1 MGPDL
6 RTSARDLLTL
16 AQKVS
21 TVLQRHSDKLLGDIE
36 GAQGSLAPEEEAL
49 FSEQSQQALDVRRQ
63 VWETSKSLKGALEH
77 IEDIEDEDEPRIL
90 REKMDT
96 LQVHIREGLK
106 IASDIETMTSHVR
119 KPKGP
124 EAIKITSATATR
136 PKSESLPAD
145 TRATSGNSIGSWNRH
160 PVGLFS
166 TSPAKSPFATPAHSP
181 APRFTSTPKA
191 SIDSSLGHVGPSG
204 ILTDSGNSSNVL
216 APKASM
222 AQTSKSTLVAVSDD
236 PLSMGVLASVSDKP
250 PPKDSHKERRRVAT
264 SSPGPSTAKT
274 SPLITPSSPP
284 AKLATVSRPTVNT
297 SSTTQTT
304 DGKECV
310 APKAQ
315 EPHTNPPQRRRVP
328 RGLFSS
334 ASTSGSEPVRGPTL
348 GNDFVD
354 SNSINHTMSRGFSE
368 GSTPQRDNGGSYVA
382 PTPLNGSGLGIQG
395 LDSIL
400 SSGGG
405 SSSQSLSSQPQSPQ
419 SPITSAF
426 SSPCISELKSPVSP
440 SPLQRSQP
448 KPSPIQ
454 ISSSNS
460 TPRSTSR
467 NGKPRDDE
475 EEISQLVRDLER
487 AMNPTPTDPVPQVY
501 FLQGEGMLERIPT
514 QVSMDDGL
522 LNDEGDSG
530 QQSEDSDIA
539 QVVQGEGSGLS
550 RAGSGSLRR
559 QRSGGKRRFRIT
571 RSRSRNRSRSR
582 QENRNKP
589 TLIPIEIG
597 CPGTLASSE
606 WPFEILS
613 KVATSTG
620 PRGRPRTSSVSGTL
634 FPSRPQRDQATA
646 YSARAQQ
653 WEPRAGPRLPFAE
666 SVSIG
671 NPTRVGKGIGSFTVY
686 SIALTLCATAKDTQT
701 TPKTN
706 RVETNNS
713 ISGGE
718 DTQGRAHIESNR
730 FAGQEPGCG
739 QVEGTSSEHDHP
751 PLSKAPSKAA
761 LMLTRS
767 LSSSDLNFSAERL
780 WMSMHFPEDLSH
792 GSSAFASTPVI
803 EPTLPSSAA
812 LIEPDVPPTLE
823 PGQTI
828 HVLKRYTDFVTLR
841 AQLVEMLKSQSRN
854 NGIGRGRKLF
864 SRSLSGNNAAVAPS
878 APLSSA
884 TMVQTPP
891 GHRSRVSGGDQDV
904 GGYDDDDDDDDDDEN
919 RWTHSRTASGGTIV
933 NSSSVS
939 LINIL
944 RGMPKLPPKKVVG
957 KFRPAFVEKRR
968 RELEYFLE
976 WVVAHP
982 IIGDCPVVVQWFLE
996 DQF

>member
-36 GAQGSLAPEEEAL
+36 DAQGSLAPEEEAL
-49 FSEQSQQALDVRRQ
+49 FSEQSQQALDVRQQ
-63 VWETSKSLKGALEH
+63 VWETSKSLKSALEH
-77 IEDIEDEDEPRIL
+77 VDEIDDEDEPRIL

-106 IASDIETMTSHVR
+106 IASDIETVNSHAR
-119 KPKGP
+119 KPKDP
-124 EAIKITSATATR
+124 EAIKTTSATAVG

-145 TRATSGNSIGSWNRH
+145 TRATSGNSMGSWNRH
-160 PVGLFS
+160 HVGLFS
-166 TSPAKSPFATPAHSP
+166 TSPAKSPFTTPAHSP
-181 APRFTSTPKA
+181 APRFTPTPKA
-191 SIDSSLGHVGPSG
+191 SIDSPLGHVGPSG
-204 ILTDSGNSSNVL
+204 KLADSGNSSKAL
-216 APKASM
+216 APEASVV
-222 AQTSKSTLVAVSDD
+222 QTSKSTLVAVSDD
-236 PLSMGVLASVSDKP
+236 PLSMGILASVSDKP
-250 PPKDSHKERRRVAT
+250 PPKDSSKERRHAAT
-264 SSPGPSTAKT
+264 SSSRLSIAKT

-297 SSTTQTT
+297 SSTTQTM

-310 APKAQ
+310 TPKAQ

-334 ASTSGSEPVRGPTL
+334 VSTSGAEPISGPTL
-348 GNDFVD
+348 GTDFD

-368 GSTPQRDNGGSYVA
+368 GSAPQRDNGGSYVA

-395 LDSIL
+395 LDGIL
-400 SSGGG
+400 SSGRS

-426 SSPCISELKSPVSP
+426 SSPCISEFKSPVSP

-467 NGKPRDDE
+467 NGKPHDD
-475 EEISQLVRDLER
+475 EEISQLVKDLER
-487 AMNPTPTDPVPQVY
+487 AMNPTQTDPVPQVY

-539 QVVQGEGSGLS
+539 QGVQGEGSNLS

-559 QRSGGKRRFRIT
+559 QRSGGKRRLRIT

-613 KVATSTG
+613 KAATSTG

-634 FPSRPQRDQATA
+634 FPSRSQRDQTTA

-671 NPTRVGKGIGSFTVY
+671 SPTRVGKGIGSFTVY
-686 SIALTLCATAKDTQT
+686 SIALTLCATAKANTQT
-701 TPKTN
+701 TPNTN
-706 RVETNNS
+706 RVETNS
-713 ISGGE
+713 SVSGGGN
-718 DTQGRAHIESNR
+718 TQGGPHIESDR
-730 FAGQEPGCG
+730 SAGQEPGCS
-739 QVEGTSSEHDHP
+739 QVEGASSEHDHP
-751 PLSKAPSKAA
+751 TLSKAPSKAS

-780 WMSMHFPEDLSH
+780 WMSMHFPEDPSH
-792 GSSAFASTPVI
+792 GSSAIASTSVV
-803 EPTLPSSAA
+803 EPTLPSSAT
-812 LIEPDVPPTLE
+812 LTEPEVSPTPE
-823 PGQTI
+823 SGQTI

-841 AQLVEMLKSQSRN
+841 AQLVEMLKSQSKN
-854 NGIGRGRKLF
+854 NGVGRGRKLF
-864 SRSLSGNNAAVAPS
+864 SRSLSSNNLAPP
-878 APLSSA
+878 APLSSG
-884 TMVQTPP
+884 TMAQTPP
-891 GHRSRVSGGDQDV
+891 GHCSRVGGGDQSI
-904 GGYDDDDDDDDDDEN
+904 GGYDDDGDDDDDDEN
-919 RWTHSRTASGGTIV
+919 RWAHSRTASGGTIV

-939 LINIL
+939 LTKIL